1 MQEYINSMQAQ
12 RIQKLITFSPQL
24 YELIEQ
30 KVSKLGVSFPEYIRS
45 LAVNDVKRNV
55 EFTSFLTHEEEE
67 GVKNSLADIRAGRY
81 IIVRTDE
88 EIEKHL
94 QSLVS

>member
-1 MQEYINSMQAQ
+1 MQTQ

-45 LAVNDVKRNV
+45 LAVNDIKRSVETVDFLTRDEEQGVKR
-55 EFTSFLTHEEEE
+55 
-67 GVKNSLADIRAGRY
+67 SLSDRKAGRY
-81 IIVRTDE
+81 TIVRNDKG
-88 EIEKHL
+88 IEKHL
-94 QSLVS
+94 KSLAS